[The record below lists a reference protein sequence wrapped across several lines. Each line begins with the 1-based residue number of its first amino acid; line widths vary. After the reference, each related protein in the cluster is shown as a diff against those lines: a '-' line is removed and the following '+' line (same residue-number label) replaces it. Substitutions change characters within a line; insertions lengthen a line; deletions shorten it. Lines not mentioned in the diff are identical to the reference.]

1 MFKVYCTKYYKVIF
15 LCPSSLIVKNLT
27 LVLRAG
33 VVSQAKGSAY
43 LETEK
48 TKIICAVYPFEI
60 FQDEEI
66 TGSMYIHRL
75 HITADS
81 FTIHGIY

>member
-15 LCPSSLIVKNLT
+15 LCTSSLIVENLT

-48 TKIICAVYPFEI
+48 TKIICAVYPFKI
-60 FQDEEI
+60 FQDEGI
-66 TGSMYIHRL
+66 T
-75 HITADS
+75 
-81 FTIHGIY
+81 